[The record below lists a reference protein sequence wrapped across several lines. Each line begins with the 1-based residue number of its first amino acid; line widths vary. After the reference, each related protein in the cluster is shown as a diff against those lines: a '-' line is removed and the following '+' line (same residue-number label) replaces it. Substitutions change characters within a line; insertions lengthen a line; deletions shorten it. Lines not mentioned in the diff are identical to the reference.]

1 MHLIL
6 SLPLSF
12 ILLDMSILER
22 DAKNLAKDGIAIHF
36 IGNIAKIVKDFFKVK
51 FE

>member
-1 MHLIL
+1 MQLIL

-12 ILLDMSILER
+12 ILLDMSILKR
-22 DAKNLAKDGIAIHF
+22 DAKNLAKDGITIHLT
-36 IGNIAKIVKDFFKVK
+36 GKIAKIVKDFFKVK